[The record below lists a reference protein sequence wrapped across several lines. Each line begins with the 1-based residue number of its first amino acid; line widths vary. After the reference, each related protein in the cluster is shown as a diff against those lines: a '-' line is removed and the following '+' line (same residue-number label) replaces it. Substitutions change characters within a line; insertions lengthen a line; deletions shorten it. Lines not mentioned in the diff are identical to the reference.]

1 MLKRHDIN
9 RDISKEFEIVQ
20 GRFDKNKRKLFKRI
34 KQGASVNLN
43 GYKDT
48 PYQLSIIA
56 LVLLKNSI
64 ELFQYLE
71 LGIRHLEREF
81 CTDSTLKIKLSD
93 QELEIESTNER
104 SGTSIFD
111 WWKLFNVASIIRNE
125 EFKKDLYGLID
136 NCMNESKDPFW
147 RRSMDLILMCNE
159 KKEFQE
165 SILSDLKSIVNSGV
179 VEFHGLD
186 GNKLVKSK
194 DGKDIREMMW
204 LPIMELYYVAYNK
217 EEIIFNKLLEKYL
230 IFKKQWIINNKEED
244 NSSYWIDFPL
254 LACCS
259 YAFDKNI
266 KITIESEY
274 IPSSV
279 YKGVVN
285 F

>member
-56 LVLLKNSI
+56 LVLSKNSI

>member
-56 LVLLKNSI
+56 LVLSKKSI

-159 KKEFQE
+159 KKEFHY
-165 SILSDLKSIVNSGV
+165 SVKA
-179 VEFHGLD
+179 
-186 GNKLVKSK
+186 VKSLTTLSNNLLSK
-194 DGKDIREMMW
+194 K
-204 LPIMELYYVAYNK
+204 NK
-217 EEIIFNKLLEKYL
+217 K
-230 IFKKQWIINNKEED
+230 
-244 NSSYWIDFPL
+244 
-254 LACCS
+254 
-259 YAFDKNI
+259 
-266 KITIESEY
+266 
-274 IPSSV
+274 
-279 YKGVVN
+279 
-285 F
+285 

>member
-56 LVLLKNSI
+56 LVLSKKSI
-64 ELFQYLE
+64 ELLQYLE